1 MTIAT
6 RILMLFSS
14 SEVRSSVSYL
24 ASLVSFLGL
33 SFDSVYCRRYPRWM
47 KISMLRQSKGKND
60 NPRIETKE
68 AKKVIEDLTSEE
80 ENNVSTPV
88 VRVISLL
95 EGFLSTPVE
104 DEDGSMK
111 HFTMHMGTWEDFP
124 KHILFSKEKKGY
136 LPLSFYKEEVPRG
149 SPNYKIPLLVR
160 DFTANF
166 DVHKILV
173 NQGSSCDV
181 MCTELF

>member
-1 MTIAT
+1 M
-6 RILMLFSS
+6 
-14 SEVRSSVSYL
+14 
-24 ASLVSFLGL
+24 
-33 SFDSVYCRRYPRWM
+33 
-47 KISMLRQSKGKND
+47 
-60 NPRIETKE
+60 E

-104 DEDGSMK
+104 DED
-111 HFTMHMGTWEDFP
+111 
-124 KHILFSKEKKGY
+124 EKKGY

-149 SPNYKIPLLVR
+149 SPNYKISLLVR

-166 DVHKILV
+166 VVHKILV
-173 NQGSSCDV
+173 NQGSSCDIHDQ
-181 MCTELF
+181 TLGIYRLNRQLRGRKINIFYQSPIPSLYN